1 LAASMRQ
8 PQSIPISPGEVTS
21 SCVSATN
28 A

>member
-1 LAASMRQ
+1 MRQ